1 MADRGSTKLEA
12 WGALFGEVL
21 GIALGLW
28 MISFGWE
35 EFGAMLAIICAL
47 GFVVSSVHLVRV
59 LRQSEA
65 PQEVPTT
72 HS

>member
-1 MADRGSTKLEA
+1 
-12 WGALFGEVL
+12 
-21 GIALGLW
+21 

-59 LRQSEA
+59 LRQNEVPPEA
-65 PQEVPTT
+65 PTR